1 MLFNLLPAYPLDGGR
16 IFLDI
21 LIIKQ
26 VPLRKAANITV
37 ITCGVILT
45 GWFGWVIYRWV
56 EGFQPWFSFIVGGW
70 IGYNSYQLYQASKTD
85 DALRNH
91 PLMSGY
97 IRWGSG
103 LNTQFATGG
112 NELDASALY
121 VPDED
126 GGVGTPSKT
135 NSWFTGAPKGTPA
148 PTLSAAGGWAVPLH
162 SQAKSNEVFQKMQKG
177 GKVGGQEAW
186 AIYAT
191 CGLPTATLSSIWKLS
206 DVDGDQF
213 LDAEEFAL
221 MAYLIET
228 AQAGTPVPT
237 FLPVDLLPP
246 SKR

>member
-1 MLFNLLPAYPLDGGR
+1 MILADVRNFDPTDVTDCTLGTLVLVDLFSMQVMLMLFNLLPAYPLDGGR

-97 IRWGSG
+97 IRWG
-103 LNTQFATGG
+103 Q
-112 NELDASALY
+112 
-121 VPDED
+121 
-126 GGVGTPSKT
+126 
-135 NSWFTGAPKGTPA
+135 
-148 PTLSAAGGWAVPLH
+148 
-162 SQAKSNEVFQKMQKG
+162 
-177 GKVGGQEAW
+177 
-186 AIYAT
+186 
-191 CGLPTATLSSIWKLS
+191 
-206 DVDGDQF
+206 
-213 LDAEEFAL
+213 
-221 MAYLIET
+221 
-228 AQAGTPVPT
+228 
-237 FLPVDLLPP
+237 
-246 SKR
+246 